1 MNRLLLALLALVL
14 GGCAHASYRMGQ
26 MPTDPAYTPLVSE
39 PAPAVN
45 SDGGIVL
52 TRGSIYSG
60 RRAHRV
66 GDHLTVRIAHST
78 QADSNANTTA
88 NKSSEA
94 QIGVT
99 AMLGLE
105 TQLADIGLTPAGLI
119 GATAKNDFS
128 GTGTTARQGSLTG
141 TLTVQVVDVL
151 PNGNLVIGGRQ
162 AVKINNEIQVL
173 NLRGLVDPRAVADD
187 NSVLSSQV
195 ADARIEFSGVGVV
208 AGKQRPGWL
217 ARILDV
223 IAPF

>member
-1 MNRLLLALLALVL
+1 M
-14 GGCAHASYRMGQ
+14 
-26 MPTDPAYTPLVSE
+26 
-39 PAPAVN
+39 
-45 SDGGIVL
+45 
-52 TRGSIYSG
+52 
-60 RRAHRV
+60 
-66 GDHLTVRIAHST
+66 
-78 QADSNANTTA
+78 
-88 NKSSEA
+88 
-94 QIGVT
+94 
-99 AMLGLE
+99 
-105 TQLADIGLTPAGLI
+105 ADIGLTPAGLS